1 MNLPAETSTFVGRY
15 LELSELRR
23 LMGESRLVTLTGPG
37 GVGKT
42 RLAIRAAASD
52 PGIRVY
58 FAELAAERNGDLLAH
73 AVAAALGLRE
83 QSVRPQAEVVADHL
97 AGRRLLLVLDTC
109 EHLIEAA
116 RDLAGRILAA
126 APGVRLL
133 ATSRQ
138 PLGLPGERVYRVEP
152 LIAADAER
160 LFCERAVAVLP
171 QFTPTDAVV
180 RLCSRL
186 EGIPLALELAAR
198 RLRALSPEEMADRL
212 DDRFAVLG
220 GGSRTGRHDGL
231 RSAVGWSHE
240 LCTPDERLLWAR
252 LSVFAGSFDVDAANQ
267 VCADERLANVPGLLA
282 RLADKSIVRAGDDRY
297 RMLDT
302 IREYGRDWLRELGEE
317 ELQLRR
323 HRDYYL
329 TLAREADADWFGPN
343 QFTWALW
350 VRCELPNLRL
360 ALDHSIASAVGL
372 ELVGAL
378 WFVWFCLGEIREG
391 RYYLDRALERNSKP
405 GPARTKA
412 LWAAAWVSFAQGDLD
427 LVARRTAEAC
437 EAALAQEDWVGAGY
451 AHLGLGALAIVKGDP
466 AHGGA
471 VVEQA
476 IRYFDQA
483 GGRHV
488 GRLVAATVFSLC
500 LLMRGEHERAAAV
513 MAAQGTECELV
524 GEVWARSCGDY
535 IRSRVALGRGDAVA
549 ADRLARAGLKAV
561 WRFGDVLGSAVAVDQ
576 LAVTAAAIGDHL
588 RAARLLGAGQRIWD
602 GFGLSQFG
610 SPDFAG
616 PRLEAEHRARTAVG
630 DAAFDREYREGEA
643 IPPERAVGYALGGL
657 PNSRVVRWNLPAPE

>member
-1 MNLPAETSTFVGRY
+1 MNLPAETSTFVGRDT
-15 LELSELRR
+15 ELSEVSQLIAD
-23 LMGESRLVTLTGPG
+23 SRLVTLTGPG

-42 RLAIRAAASD
+42 RLALRAAASV
-52 PGIRVY
+52 PEQVY
-58 FAELAAERNGDLLAH
+58 FAELAAEQNGDLLAH

-83 QSVRPQAEVVADHL
+83 QSARPQADVLAEHL
-97 AGRRLLLVLDTC
+97 ADQRLLLVLDTC
-109 EHLIEAA
+109 EHLIGAT
-116 RDLAGRILAA
+116 RDLVTRILAA

-138 PLGLPGERVYRVEP
+138 PLGLPAECVYRVEP
-152 LIAADAER
+152 LPDADAQR
-160 LFCERAVAVLP
+160 LFCDRAVAVQP

-180 RLCSRL
+180 RLCARL

-198 RLRALSPEEMADRL
+198 RLRALSPEELADRL
-212 DDRFAVLG
+212 DDRFALLG
-220 GGSRTGRHDGL
+220 GGRRAGRHDGL

-252 LSVFAGSFDVDAANQ
+252 LSVFAGSFDVDAAGQ
-267 VCADERLANVPGLLA
+267 VCADDRLANVPGLLA
-282 RLADKSIVRAGDDRY
+282 RLADKSIVRADDDRY

-343 QFTWALW
+343 QFSWALW

-412 LWAAAWVSFAQGDLD
+412 LWAAAWVSFAQGDLE

-437 EAALAQEDWVGAGY
+437 DAALAQQDWAGAGY
-451 AHLGLGALAIVKGDP
+451 AHLGLGALKTVNGDP
-466 AHGGA
+466 ERGGEA
-471 VVEQA
+471 VEQA
-476 IRYFDQA
+476 IGYFDQA

-488 GRLVAATVFSLC
+488 GRLVAVTMRALSLT
-500 LLMRGEHERAAAV
+500 MRGQYDRAGAL
-513 MAAQGTECELV
+513 MAEQRAECENA
-524 GEVWARSCGDY
+524 GEIWARTSGDY
-535 IRSRVALGRGDAVA
+535 IRSRVELGRGDAVA
-549 ADRLARAGLKAV
+549 ADRLARTGLRAV
-561 WRFGDVLGSAVAVDQ
+561 WRLGDILSSAIAVDQ
-576 LAVTAAAIGDHL
+576 LAITACAIGDHP

-602 GFGLSQFG
+602 SFGLTQFG
-610 SPDFAG
+610 SAEFAG
-616 PRLEAEHRARTAVG
+616 PRLEAERRARAAMG
-630 DAAFDREYREGEA
+630 DAAFEREYQDGA
-643 IPPERAVGYALGGL
+643 AFPPERAVGYALGGL
-657 PNSRVVRWNLPAPE
+657 PNSRIVRWNLPAPD

>member
-1 MNLPAETSTFVGRY
+1 MNLPAETSTFVGRDT
-15 LELSELRR
+15 ELAEVSR
-23 LMGESRLVTLTGPG
+23 LMGDSRLVTLTGPG

-42 RLAIRAAASD
+42 RLAIRAAAT
-52 PGIRVY
+52 GAEHVY
-58 FAELAAERNGDLLAH
+58 FAELAAEQNGDLLAH

-83 QSVRPQAEVVADHL
+83 QSVRPQAEVVAEHL
-97 AGRRLLLVLDTC
+97 ADKRLLLVLDTC
-109 EHLIEAA
+109 EHLIDAT
-116 RDLAGRILAA
+116 RDLVTHILAS
-126 APGVRLL
+126 APGVRVL

-138 PLGLPGERVYRVEP
+138 PLSLPSECVYRVEP
-152 LIAADAER
+152 LTDADAQR
-160 LFCERAVAVLP
+160 LFCDRAVAVLP

-180 RLCSRL
+180 RLCTRL

-212 DDRFAVLG
+212 DDRFALLG
-220 GGSRTGRHDGL
+220 GGGRTGRHDGL

-252 LSVFAGSFDVDAANQ
+252 LSVFAGSFDVEAAGQ
-267 VCADERLANVPGLLA
+267 VCADERLGNVPGVLA
-282 RLADKSIVRAGDDRY
+282 RLADKSIVRADDDRY

-391 RYYLDRALERNSKP
+391 RYYLDRALERNGKP

-427 LVARRTAEAC
+427 LVAHRTAEAC
-437 EAALAQEDWVGAGY
+437 EAALEQQDWVGAGY
-451 AHLGLGALAIVKGDP
+451 AHLGLGALTIVKGDP
-466 AHGGA
+466 ERGG
-471 VVEQA
+471 VTVEQA
-476 IRYFDQA
+476 IGYFERA

-488 GRLVAATVFSLC
+488 GKLVAATVLGLC
-500 LLMRGEHERAAAV
+500 LLMRDEHERAAV
-513 MAAQGTECELV
+513 LMAEQRAECESA
-524 GEVWARSCGDY
+524 GEVWARSGGDY
-535 IRSRVALGRGDAVA
+535 IRSRVELGRGDPVA
-549 ADRLARAGLKAV
+549 ADRLARAGLRAV
-561 WRFGDVLGSAVAVDQ
+561 WRFGDLVSSAVAVDQ
-576 LAVTAAAIGDHL
+576 LAMTACAVGDHP

-602 GFGLSQFG
+602 SFGLSQFG
-610 SPDFAG
+610 SPDFGG
-616 PRLEAEHRARTAVG
+616 PRLETERQARVALG
-630 DAAFDREYREGEA
+630 DAEFEREYRSGEQS
-643 IPPERAVGYALGGL
+643 PERAVGFALGGL